1 MNKLIPNPRLLSC
14 CLGVVSKGVR
24 ATGLLFAATAL
35 LTVPLTPIAYADDN
49 DADSDAKDMKGVAAP
64 VVEKPSLGSAITGL
78 LNFDVSDKYYTP
90 RGLEVAKNGESLQP
104 LLILFVS
111 AYKSDKGPLNELK
124 FNLGVWNDY
133 DTGINGTPA
142 AFGGKPGN
150 WDEIDGFVGV
160 EALMFKDWK
169 FDAEETFF
177 RSQTNSYQT
186 STNFD
191 FKTTYLDHWFGD
203 SGFSINPY
211 GEVFVETSRK
221 ATVAFNYATDDRGF
235 YGVLGVDPT
244 YKFKTIPLT
253 LELPT
258 NANFVSE
265 DFYQRANG
273 TPGGCGLAVVYTEL
287 KATVPLSFIPI
298 QYGAWSAY
306 AGICYFHLDNPGLE
320 DGNQLLGNNLG
331 DPTKRDTNL
340 YQWHFGLTCFF

>member
-1 MNKLIPNPRLLSC
+1 MLIAAAALSTTT
-14 CLGVVSKGVR
+14 LTSV
-24 ATGLLFAATAL
+24 ALAADT
-35 LTVPLTPIAYADDN
+35 

-64 VVEKPSLGSAITGL
+64 EVQQPALGSAITGL

-104 LLILFVS
+104 LLILFFD
-111 AYKSDKGPLNELK
+111 AYSSDKGVLNDLK
-124 FNLGVWNDY
+124 FNIGVWNDY
-133 DTGINGTPA
+133 DTGTNGTPA
-142 AFGGKPGN
+142 AFGGKPGH
-150 WDEIDGFVGV
+150 WDEIDGFVGA
-160 EALMFKDWK
+160 EAKIFKDWK
-169 FDAEETFF
+169 LDAEETFF

-191 FKTTYLDHWFGD
+191 FKTTYLDSWFGD

-221 ATVAFNYATDDRGF
+221 ATVAFNYATDKRGF
-235 YGVLGVDPT
+235 YGVLGFDPT

-258 NANFVSE
+258 YANYVSE
-265 DFYQRANG
+265 DFYQRSNG
-273 TPGGCGLAVVYTEL
+273 TPGGCGLAVVSTEL

-306 AGICYFHLDNPGLE
+306 AGIAYFHLDNPGLK

-331 DPTKRDTNL
+331 DPARRDTDL
-340 YQWHFGLTCFF
+340 YQWHFGVTCFF